1 MGCGDSP
8 QFCAGRLVIRN
19 RGEMDKKGRGMVMK
33 VPEKELPKMLKM
45 EAIEDEYT
53 KRSTLNISRMS
64 TKTSFEEYNFQEEDH
79 LEM

>member
-33 VPEKELPKMLKM
+33 VSEKELPTMLKM

-53 KRSTLNISRMS
+53 KQI
-64 TKTSFEEYNFQEEDH
+64 NFK
-79 LEM
+79 